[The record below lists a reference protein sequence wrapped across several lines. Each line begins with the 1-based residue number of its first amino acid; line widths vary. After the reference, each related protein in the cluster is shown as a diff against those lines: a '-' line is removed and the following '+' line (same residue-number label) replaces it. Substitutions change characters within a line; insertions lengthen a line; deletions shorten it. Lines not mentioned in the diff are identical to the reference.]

1 MTQVTTDQKE
11 PKKKRN
17 FPFAFLGKLVRNS
30 VFLVLMICVLLFVLY
45 LIGNF
50 QSFTDKTQL
59 RILFALSLT
68 AAALSI
74 MSFLALIL
82 EIVFLF
88 MKSVKTV

>member
-1 MTQVTTDQKE
+1 M
-11 PKKKRN
+11 
-17 FPFAFLGKLVRNS
+17 
-30 VFLVLMICVLLFVLY
+30 FVLY

-88 MKSVKTV
+88 MKSVKTVSIFSILFFIFTAVMGCCFIAFSTIIRRLALGI